1 MTIKRNNFFSF
12 VKIILAKFMS
22 KIFLTVL
29 MLTLGFAI
37 AYSQSNNNL
46 KIKQSPEVKELV
58 EKHKKVNEANYE
70 FDGWRVQIFSAGG
83 TNSKDKANL
92 AKAEFLSKYPD
103 TKVYLVFNAPYF
115 KVRLGNFRTK
125 IEALHFIEEIKK
137 DYPFAFAV
145 IDKIEPPE
153 I

>member
-1 MTIKRNNFFSF
+1 MKKSLILVAILLTF
-12 VKIILAKFMS
+12 VAY
-22 KIFLTVL
+22 
-29 MLTLGFAI
+29 GF
-37 AYSQSNNNL
+37 SQSNNLN
-46 KIKQSPEVKELV
+46 IKQSPEVKELV

-103 TKVYLVFNAPYF
+103 TKVYIVFNAPYF